1 MKGVLILN
9 LMGGSKRRVLIHK
22 NMKAVRQSGH
32 VDIIL
37 TPQFYTFLR
46 EELAIK
52 FAYQAKQI
60 APALFDDYLEV
71 GKEYQYHVFKS
82 NSYWYFF
89 AYNIDEIISF
99 LKEKGVEAHQV
110 GKIYFAQEL
119 ASLLEEPMLLG
130 EEEAMQSMGDIV
142 AIIPK
147 RLINPEDDTY
157 KELDLSKVSLH
168 NGIALSSS
176 YESVIPLKQ
185 TVFITTLLVVLGGVF
200 LVEGN
205 RIKGSLENIEAKRD
219 LILAK
224 NPKLGSALIRNSELG
239 KYEPI
244 NKKERLK
251 RDSIKVLSK
260 MLSAK
265 SVLKMLSV
273 DDKSVMASIETKDAN
288 SAKQIR
294 NRAKTKKF
302 TIKPMGSGQI
312 QLEKKI

>member
-1 MKGVLILN
+1 
-9 LMGGSKRRVLIHK
+9 MGGSNRRVLIHK
-22 NMKAVRQSGH
+22 NMKPISQSGNI
-32 VDIIL
+32 DIIL

-52 FAYQAKQI
+52 FTYQAKQI

-89 AYNIDEIISF
+89 AYSIDEIINF

-119 ASLLEEPMLLG
+119 ASLLEEPMVLG
-130 EEEAMQSMGDIV
+130 EQEAMQSMGDIV

-147 RLINPEDDTY
+147 RLIIEDDIY
-157 KELDLSKVSLH
+157 QKIDLSKVSLH

-185 TVFITTLLVVLGGVF
+185 TILITTLLVALGGVF

-205 RIKGSLENIEAKRD
+205 RIKGSLKNIEAKRD
-219 LILAK
+219 LILEK
-224 NPKLGSALIRNSELG
+224 NPKLSSTLIRNSELG

-244 NKKERLK
+244 DKKERLK
-251 RDSIKVLSK
+251 RESIKELSK
-260 MLSAK
+260 MLSSK
-265 SVLKMLSV
+265 SILKILSV
-273 DDKSVMASIETKDAN
+273 DDKSVKATIKTKDAN
-288 SAKQIR
+288 SAKQIK
-294 NRAKTKKF
+294 NRSKIKKI
-302 TIKPMGSGQI
+302 TIQQMGSGQM